1 LGKIVGFMA
10 KSTSRTGSSSAAAA
24 AAMPTTTATIAT
36 AAGAAAKVVQSVQ
49 TCPSFRA
56 GHLPTVSD
64 VERLRSLTAPHVE
77 SFNYFLEHGLNAG
90 LQCIEAA
97 ELDLIDAKSLPSSA
111 LADATTIQF
120 WVEHASIAK
129 PTKASSSMGRVN
141 TTGYAT
147 GSSAAAAAAS
157 TRKLLPREAR
167 ERGLMYSG
175 TLTATFAYRFLER
188 RNNVLIPNKVHKL
201 VKTFGEMPVM
211 VLSNACHL
219 KDSTPRQLSQLKEE
233 VSGRRGNEG
242 CHVDDLRLG
251 SRALTLLL
259 LVLLL

>member
-1 LGKIVGFMA
+1 MA
-10 KSTSRTGSSSAAAA
+10 KSASRTTGSSSAAAK
-24 AAMPTTTATIAT
+24 AAMPRTAAT
-36 AAGAAAKVVQSVQ
+36 AAAASAKAVVVPVPM
-49 TCPSFRA
+49 CPSFRA
-56 GHLPTVSD
+56 GHLPTMSD
-64 VERLRSLTAPHVE
+64 VEQLRSLTAPHVE

-97 ELDLIDAKSLPSSA
+97 ELDLIDSKTSSSSA
-111 LADATTIQF
+111 RLSDATTIQF

-129 PTKASSSMGRVN
+129 PTKASSSMGRVS
-141 TTGYAT
+141 TTSAGD
-147 GSSAAAAAAS
+147 AAA

-219 KDSTPRQLSQLKEE
+219 KDSTPQQLSQLKEE
-233 VSGRRGNEG
+233 VSD
-242 CHVDDLRLG
+242 V
-251 SRALTLLL
+251 
-259 LVLLL
+259 

>member
-1 LGKIVGFMA
+1 MA
-10 KSTSRTGSSSAAAA
+10 KSASKTGSSAASAMTKTAAAA
-24 AAMPTTTATIAT
+24 S
-36 AAGAAAKVVQSVQ
+36 AKAVQPVQ

-56 GHLPTVSD
+56 GHLPTASD

-77 SFNYFLEHGLNAG
+77 SYNYFLEHGLNAG

-97 ELDLIDAKSLPSSA
+97 ELDLVDTKSPAA
-111 LADATTIQF
+111 LSEATTIQF

-141 TTGYAT
+141 TSAGD
-147 GSSAAAAAAS
+147 AAA

-219 KDSTPRQLSQLKEE
+219 KDSTPQQLSQLKEE
-233 VSGRRGNEG
+233 VS
-242 CHVDDLRLG
+242 DG
-251 SRALTLLL
+251 S
-259 LVLLL
+259 LVVG